1 MKKKKEVMK
10 KKREVMKEEMNKE
23 MKFMQE
29 MKVMQEMKD
38 MQEKKVE
45 LVQVMKA
52 MGEAVEPGAS
62 SVPLLL
68 KVNSHS

>member
-1 MKKKKEVMK
+1 
-10 KKREVMKEEMNKE
+10 
-23 MKFMQE
+23 
-29 MKVMQEMKD
+29 MKVMQEM
-38 MQEKKVE
+38 KVE

-68 KVNSHS
+68 KVNSHIRQLIVDSC